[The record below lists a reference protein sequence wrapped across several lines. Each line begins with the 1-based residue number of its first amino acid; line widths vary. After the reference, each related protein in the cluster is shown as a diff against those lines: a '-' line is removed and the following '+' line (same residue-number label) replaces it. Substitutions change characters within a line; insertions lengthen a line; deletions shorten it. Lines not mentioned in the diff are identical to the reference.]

1 MKQNKYLYF
10 WDFVIIYKKDIKVK
24 NLLIFRYWKGEKNKY
39 DRREGH
45 LFIKCAI
52 QWYLLIVRL
61 EKLTIG
67 LLKCVFL

>member
-1 MKQNKYLYF
+1 MKFMILCSTYYVFSCMKQNKYLYF

-52 QWYLLIVRL
+52 Q
-61 EKLTIG
+61 
-67 LLKCVFL
+67 